1 MSAQGVLETSIS
13 SQGLTETSLLPQ
25 EPPGHWL
32 EKEALGYL
40 PSNPEDL
47 GLSDS
52 SQDTLEIWACM
63 QNSTEIPSV
72 TQEVIESLS
81 ATQDSPK
88 LPAPSPLSPETE
100 EPLTYTQSI
109 SKSSESVPGTPEALA
124 SVLGSLCLL
133 KPNEGA
139 LGPLVSEQGILRT
152 PAFPQ
157 ESLELSQ
164 PAQGPLKPVT
174 SHQETVDT
182 SFSTEFQGL
191 SLCAEGDIIPTPPRE
206 DGWRNFSYLKKNP
219 RRLKSNQRILKHVP
233 IPERDIRYCLSELDA
248 LKCISSAVSSLTSSK
263 YAEKESSPTST
274 PQRSI
279 SPLKSSQLSFR
290 SSILCKKVLS
300 HSPPPG
306 DCPTPSK
313 LRKTRPSPSSVDQE
327 GLKYVRSKHAGWKH
341 CHSSKI
347 WVRVCKFK
355 KEV

>member
-1 MSAQGVLETSIS
+1 MSAQGVLETSIT

-88 LPAPSPLSPETE
+88 LPVPSPLSPEAKQ
-100 EPLTYTQSI
+100 PLTYTQSI
-109 SKSSESVPGTPEALA
+109 SKSSESVRETPEALA

-133 KPNEGA
+133 KHNEGA

-182 SFSTEFQGL
+182 SGFDTL
-191 SLCAEGDIIPTPPRE
+191 
-206 DGWRNFSYLKKNP
+206 
-219 RRLKSNQRILKHVP
+219 
-233 IPERDIRYCLSELDA
+233 A
-248 LKCISSAVSSLTSSK
+248 L
-263 YAEKESSPTST
+263 
-274 PQRSI
+274 
-279 SPLKSSQLSFR
+279 
-290 SSILCKKVLS
+290 
-300 HSPPPG
+300 
-306 DCPTPSK
+306 
-313 LRKTRPSPSSVDQE
+313 
-327 GLKYVRSKHAGWKH
+327 
-341 CHSSKI
+341 
-347 WVRVCKFK
+347 
-355 KEV
+355 

>member
-52 SQDTLEIWACM
+52 SQDTLETRAGM
-63 QNSTEIPSV
+63 QNSAEIPPV
-72 TQEVIESLS
+72 TQEVIEFLS

-139 LGPLVSEQGILRT
+139 LGPLVSEQGILR
-152 PAFPQ
+152 
-157 ESLELSQ
+157 
-164 PAQGPLKPVT
+164 
-174 SHQETVDT
+174 
-182 SFSTEFQGL
+182 L
-191 SLCAEGDIIPTPPRE
+191 SLIHI
-206 DGWRNFSYLKKNP
+206 
-219 RRLKSNQRILKHVP
+219 
-233 IPERDIRYCLSELDA
+233 
-248 LKCISSAVSSLTSSK
+248 
-263 YAEKESSPTST
+263 
-274 PQRSI
+274 
-279 SPLKSSQLSFR
+279 
-290 SSILCKKVLS
+290 
-300 HSPPPG
+300 
-306 DCPTPSK
+306 
-313 LRKTRPSPSSVDQE
+313 
-327 GLKYVRSKHAGWKH
+327 
-341 CHSSKI
+341 
-347 WVRVCKFK
+347 
-355 KEV
+355 